1 MEKKYEI
8 LTNDVKEFDDGTFVY
23 RIKALKNFASVKA
36 GELGGYVASERSLSH
51 KGKCWVADNA
61 IVANHARVC
70 GDATVED
77 EAVVCGFVTV
87 RDRAEVLGHTK
98 LDEHVIVQ
106 HDAVVDD
113 YASLTDYANIYGN
126 AYIHGYAT
134 IGNISY
140 IGGNADIRDTN
151 DVVSLV
157 EVTDQHDN
165 ITYFRAMKNGGVE
178 PYIEVTTSMCTEDF
192 EPKSLR
198 GFRERLTDQ
207 CLSDRE
213 RRLITT
219 SIDFAKC
226 VLTEEE

>member
-1 MEKKYEI
+1 MEKKYE
-8 LTNDVKEFDDGTFVY
+8 LTNEAIRMADGTEVY
-23 RIKALKNFASVKA
+23 RIKAVRDFADVKA
-36 GELGGYVASERSLSH
+36 GELGGYIASERSLSH

-70 GDATVED
+70 GDATVAD

-87 RDRAEVLGHTK
+87 RDRAEVLGHAK

-106 HDAVVDD
+106 HDAVVDG

-126 AYIHGYAT
+126 AYLHGHAT

-140 IGGNADIRDTN
+140 IGGNADIRDN
-151 DVVSLV
+151 SDVVSLV
-157 EVTDQHDN
+157 EITDEHDN
-165 ITYFRAMKNGGVE
+165 ITYFRAMKDGGVE
-178 PYIEVTTSMCTEDF
+178 PYIEVTTSICTESF

-198 GFRERLTDQ
+198 GFREWLTDQ

-213 RRLITT
+213 RRLITA

>member
-1 MEKKYEI
+1 M
-8 LTNDVKEFDDGTFVY
+8 Y
-23 RIKALKNFASVKA
+23 RIKALKNFASVKV

-61 IVANHARVC
+61 IVTNHARVC

-77 EAVVCGFVTV
+77 EAVVCGFATV
-87 RDRAEVLGHTK
+87 RDRAEVLGHAK

-126 AYIHGYAT
+126 AYLHGYAT
-134 IGNISY
+134 IRNISY
-140 IGGNADIRDTN
+140 
-151 DVVSLV
+151 
-157 EVTDQHDN
+157 TDKHDN
-165 ITYFRAMKNGGVE
+165 ITYFRAMKDGGVE
-178 PYIEVTTSMCTEDF
+178 PYIEVTTSICTGSF

-198 GFRERLTDQ
+198 GFKEWLADQ

-213 RRLITT
+213 RRLITA